1 MGGMLLLLLR
11 GSVAAMLI
19 RRWACSH
26 ETDLL
31 LFNVTAVDHTT
42 SASSFT
48 VTLPSTRFIFSLMMM
63 MMMVMHSNFDIPIV
77 PGRGGGRAR

>member
-1 MGGMLLLLLR
+1 MLLLLLR
-11 GSVAAMLI
+11 GGVAAVLI
-19 RRWACSH
+19 RRWACSN

-31 LFNVTAVDHTT
+31 LFHMTAVDNAT

-48 VTLPSTRFIFSLMMM
+48 VTLPSASFIFSLMMM
-63 MMMVMHSNFDIPIV
+63 MMMMMHSNFDIPIV

>member
-1 MGGMLLLLLR
+1 
-11 GSVAAMLI
+11 MLI
-19 RRWACSH
+19 RRWACSN

-31 LFNVTAVDHTT
+31 LFNMTAVDNTT

-48 VTLPSTRFIFSLMMM
+48 VTLPGTSFVFSLMMM
-63 MMMVMHSNFDIPIV
+63 MMMHSNFDIPIV